1 MKCWWCCL
9 SLASYSYFLFQILP
23 SKRMQSM
30 IRGKQLSSRW

>member
-9 SLASYSYFLFQILP
+9 SLASYSCCLCQILL